1 MIQLRTTDTRT
12 PHASRFAWLMALYAE
27 NFRRIQQVVDLAALD
42 EGRWCSQVGDGLDLH
57 VDVLARHRYMLELR
71 MSYAFADPATGMP
84 EPSAYVRVYLDACQA
99 EVTHCYVGQRWQ
111 DVLGTHPPAHTVFA
125 HRLQMNTFLSK
136 WLEHL
141 RGAGHGRGWL
151 PAEPAT
157 SPLLAQVCSA

>member
-1 MIQLRTTDTRT
+1 MAQSGTAARTI
-12 PHASRFAWLMALYAE
+12 PSSRFAWLMALYAE

-42 EGRWCSQVGDGLDLH
+42 EGRWCSRGADGLDLH

-71 MSYAFADPATGMP
+71 MSYAFADPATGLP

-111 DVLGTHPPAHTVFA
+111 DVLGTHPPAHAVFA
-125 HRLQMNTFLSK
+125 HRLRMNTFLSK

-141 RGAGHGRGWL
+141 RGAGHGGDWL
-151 PAEPAT
+151 PAEAAAGAGPIQAC
-157 SPLLAQVCSA
+157 LA

>member
-1 MIQLRTTDTRT
+1 M

-27 NFRRIQQVVDLAALD
+27 NFRRIQQVVDLAALG
-42 EGRWCSQVGDGLDLH
+42 EGRWCSRGGDGLDLH

-71 MSYAFADPATGMP
+71 MSYAFADPATGLP
-84 EPSAYVRVYLDACQA
+84 EPSAHVRIYLDACQA

-111 DVLGTHPPAHTVFA
+111 DVLGTHPSARTVFA

-141 RGAGHGRGWL
+141 RGAGHGRDWL
-151 PAEPAT
+151 PIEAAPGR
-157 SPLLAQVCSA
+157 SFAQACSA

>member
-1 MIQLRTTDTRT
+1 MAQSGTAARTI
-12 PHASRFAWLMALYAE
+12 PSSRFAWLMALYAE

-42 EGRWCSQVGDGLDLH
+42 EGRWCSRGADGLDLH

-71 MSYAFADPATGMP
+71 MSYAFADPATGLP

-111 DVLGTHPPAHTVFA
+111 DVLGTHPPAHAVFA
-125 HRLQMNTFLSK
+125 HRLRMNTFLSK

-141 RGAGHGRGWL
+141 RGAGHGGDWL
-151 PAEPAT
+151 PAEAAAGAWPVRACI
-157 SPLLAQVCSA
+157 A

>member
-1 MIQLRTTDTRT
+1 MVQSHAIARTA
-12 PHASRFAWLMALYAE
+12 HSSRFAWLMALYAE

-71 MSYAFADPATGMP
+71 MSYAFADPATGLP

-125 HRLQMNTFLSK
+125 HRLRMNTFLSK

-141 RGAGHGRGWL
+141 RDAGHCRGWL
-151 PAEPAT
+151 PIGPAGDRL
-157 SPLLAQVCSA
+157 PAQACIA